1 MDSIKLIALTNAISV
16 VCPIEGVSID
26 AAGAA
31 IPGFKPEAT
40 AEQRTAAQDVIGA
53 FDFEAPAVPHS
64 VTPYQAR
71 LALNAAGLREAA
83 EGAVAAAPQDVR
95 DAWEYALV
103 IERSSPFIGEIG
115 SALALSEQ
123 QIDALFVSAG
133 SF

>member
-1 MDSIKLIALTNAISV
+1 MDPIKLIALTNAIGV

-26 AAGAA
+26 AVGAA
-31 IPGFKPEAT
+31 MPAFRPEAT
-40 AEQRTAAQDVIGA
+40 AEDRAAAQGVIDA
-53 FDFEAPAVPHS
+53 FDFEAPAVPQS

-83 EGAVAAAPQDVR
+83 EGAIAAAPQDVR

-115 SALALSEQ
+115 NALALSEQ
-123 QIDALFVSAG
+123 QIDALFISAG

>member
-1 MDSIKLIALTNAISV
+1 MDPIKLIALTNAISV

-26 AAGAA
+26 AGGAA
-31 IPGFKPEAT
+31 IPDFRPDAT
-40 AEQRTAAQDVIGA
+40 AEQRAAAQGIVEA
-53 FDFEAPAVPHS
+53 FDFETPAVPQS

-83 EGAVAAAPQDVR
+83 EGAIAAAPQDVR

-115 SALALSEQ
+115 NALALSEQ

>member
-1 MDSIKLIALTNAISV
+1 MDPSKLIALTNAISV
-16 VCPIEGVSID
+16 VCPIDGVSID
-26 AAGAA
+26 AGGLA
-31 IPGFKPEAT
+31 IPGFRPEST
-40 AEQRTAAQDVIGA
+40 VEERAAALGIVEA
-53 FDFEAPAVPHS
+53 FDFEMPAVPQS

-71 LALNAAGLREAA
+71 RALNAAGLREAA
-83 EGAVAAAPQDVR
+83 EGAIAAAPRDVR

-115 SALALSEQ
+115 NALALSEQ